1 MAEHNDL
8 GKQGEEL
15 AIDHLLKSGFRII
28 ERNYRFRKAEIDI
41 IAQKEDLLIAV
52 EVKTRSTAFF
62 GDPYEFIKPAQKKLI
77 NHAIDDYVVRR
88 DIDVQVRFDV
98 ISIVIE
104 NHKISLEH
112 LEDAFFHF

>member
-8 GKQGEEL
+8 GKRGEEI
-15 AIDHLLKSGFRII
+15 AIDYLLKSGFRII

-41 IAQKEDLLIAV
+41 IAQKDGLLIAV

-62 GDPYEFIKPAQKKLI
+62 GDPYEFIKPAQQKLI
-77 NHAIDDYVVRR
+77 NSTIDNYVVSKNL
-88 DIDVQVRFDV
+88 DVYVRFDV

>member
-8 GKQGEEL
+8 GKKGEEL
-15 AIDHLLKSGFRII
+15 AIDHLLKSGYQIV
-28 ERNYRFRKAEIDI
+28 ERNYRFKKAEIDI
-41 IAQKEDLLIAV
+41 IARKEGLLIAV

-62 GDPYEFIKPAQKKLI
+62 GDPYEFIKPAQQKLI
-77 NHAIDDYVVRR
+77 NNAIDHYVVSK

-104 NHKISLEH
+104 KQKISLEH

>member
-41 IAQKEDLLIAV
+41 IAQKEGLLIAV

-62 GDPYEFIKPAQKKLI
+62 
-77 NHAIDDYVVRR
+77 
-88 DIDVQVRFDV
+88 
-98 ISIVIE
+98 
-104 NHKISLEH
+104 
-112 LEDAFFHF
+112 